1 MPALPDT
8 RWELFAQNLA
18 DGKTPGKAYVAA
30 GFAKSKTRPY
40 TLARDKAIVGRV
52 GEILRAREQVNQ
64 QALVIASKEA
74 GVSKAWI
81 LGMLK
86 ENVERAMGT
95 KPVLDKDGAPT
106 GYYEWNGHVANK
118 GLELLGREIGMFV
131 ERHELTLAQK
141 LADMPEDKR
150 AAEMFELVE
159 RAKARLA
166 VIRAA
171 EGKVIEG
178 EAVDVTLQDEENE
191 PE

>member
-1 MPALPDT
+1 L
-8 RWELFAQNLA
+8 QLA
-18 DGKTPGKAYVAA
+18 V
-30 GFAKSKTRPY
+30 
-40 TLARDKAIVGRV
+40 
-52 GEILRAREQVNQ
+52 
-64 QALVIASKEA
+64 KET

-106 GYYEWNGHVANK
+106 GFYEWNGHVANK

-171 EGKVIEG
+171 EAKTIEG
-178 EAVDVTLQDEENE
+178 EATEVEDEGET
-191 PE
+191 